1 MDLDETNLKL
11 SSVQKC
17 AERVLDIWGGGR
29 GVSSPRTSTQPMV
42 KMTKWKPAGAAPQA
56 APAPAPAEK
65 KEIPHGAYAF

>member
-11 SSVQKC
+11 SSVEKC
-17 AERVLDIWGGGR
+17 AGFWTWGGGR